1 MYAARRKQVRSTT
14 CPLGAG
20 SKSSKRNGRGIV
32 LVLANTEPV
41 KNFKNFKIV
50 KNLNSLSV

>member
-1 MYAARRKQVRSTT
+1 MRSTT

-41 KNFKNFKIV
+41 KNFKIV
-50 KNLNSLSV
+50 KNFKNFSV